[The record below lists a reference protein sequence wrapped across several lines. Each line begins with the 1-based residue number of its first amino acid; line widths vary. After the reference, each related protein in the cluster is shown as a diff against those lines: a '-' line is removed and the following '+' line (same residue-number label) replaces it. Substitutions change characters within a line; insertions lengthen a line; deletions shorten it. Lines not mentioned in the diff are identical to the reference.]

1 MVMDAGSPE
10 SDSVTGI
17 ALSFPV
23 NDSDTGSLQSTPR
36 LPRRL
41 RRRLLEAKSPST
53 TAQDI
58 EAKLRDAE
66 LRRQQFYEILSSKAR
81 TKLRSL
87 TWSSSLQDEELG
99 QRLEAKLSAAEQKRL
114 SILEKVQK
122 RLAKLDELRQAA
134 KIAVEMRFVKQ
145 RDELGSK
152 VESRVHQAEVN
163 RMLLLKALWQRRAVK
178 KERTAQLLRKR
189 IIKERKYKESIQAAI
204 YRKRAAAEKK
214 RLGFLEADRSRARAR
229 VLQVRQVAHHVY
241 SRREIERTK
250 LKDQLAVRLR
260 KAQLLRAEYLK
271 HRRNMHS
278 PDQVCSRITDHRKLL
293 FNKLARC
300 WMQFVRQRGTTFALA
315 KAYADLKINGQLV
328 KRMTF
333 EQIASEIESVSIIQ
347 TTKALLDRLEN
358 RIIISQEVHGASRV
372 FSLGNID
379 HLLKCVTFPSKGVN
393 VDKTTQ
399 KCSRSGKEKID
410 TVKLPRYPVRVVLC
424 AYMIFGHP
432 DMVFIGNGQ
441 DENALAE
448 SAGIFVKEFDLL
460 IKVILEWSIQSQFGE
475 TVHPSSDCLT
485 FRSQLEAFDKAW
497 CSFLYSFVM
506 WKVKDAKILE
516 KKLVRATCELE
527 HSMLQACKQSGDH
540 MPEMKALQKQVAE
553 NQKVLRGKLQ
563 QLAGEGGIKRLE
575 HALHETRS
583 RFADKTESSSLLSS
597 SYPHTPSSGGLIDSS
612 ASSDAKKCDVV
623 EDFPSV
629 QHDGASLLKLH
640 SSSSNQNGSLTP
652 KRTQNFS
659 KTATMPTENEILVNE
674 IFHEPPGF
682 DIIKHGFDIISHYQ
696 THIKTKV
703 RRTMDKAFWD
713 GVIDSMKQNEPDYS
727 WVLKLIKEVQD
738 ELCKMSPSWRQ
749 DIVERID
756 IDILSQMLNAGILD
770 IDYLGRILEYSLL
783 TLQKLCAPDDKDELK
798 CAHQKLLQE
807 LADIPQAADKSNT
820 KFALVVVQGL
830 RFVLQQIQRLKRSRT
845 KTRIRGLEPYIK
857 GPAGV
862 EYLRNA
868 FSNRYGPP
876 SKASASL
883 PLVKE
888 LLSALI
894 SEFENDWN
902 DHLNSL
908 SALGLSNERYSRDEA
923 PSTLRAGGDIFREPK
938 NKVITSTTAGVEQP
952 ECKGDKVD
960 LLVRLGLLKLVTE
973 IEGLTA
979 EKLPETLKLSFYRL
993 QAAQSELHKIIVI
1006 CISILVLRQT
1016 LLTEHLVSSAEDMET
1031 LIGKCVTQLY
1041 ELVDNT
1047 EDAGISEL
1055 VESMSSCLES
1065 DETEKS
1071 QARKEVV
1078 TNMLRKSLRAEDT
1091 VFQRISHAIRLATR
1105 GVLLG
1110 GSGSKGKKL
1119 AENALKRVGASVLT
1133 EKLVETGEKLLVVAV
1148 ASASIHRAWYAE
1160 VLRNL

>member
-1 MVMDAGSPE
+1 MDAGSPE

-23 NDSDTGSLQSTPR
+23 NDSDTGCMQSTPR

-134 KIAVEMRFVKQ
+134 KIAVEMRFEKQ

-163 RMLLLKALWQRRAVK
+163 RMLLLKARWQRRAAK

-189 IIKERKYKESIQAAI
+189 IIRERKYKESIQAAI

-214 RLGFLEADRSRARAR
+214 RLGFLEAERSRARAR
-229 VLQVRQVAHHVY
+229 VLQARQVAHRVY
-241 SRREIERTK
+241 SRREIERIK

-278 PDQVCSRITDHRKLL
+278 PDQACSRITDHRKLL

-300 WMQFVRQRGTTFALA
+300 WMQFVKQRGTTFALA
-315 KAYADLKINGQLV
+315 KAYADLKINGKLV

-333 EQIASEIESVSIIQ
+333 EQIASKIKSVSIIQ
-347 TTKALLDRLEN
+347 TTKSLLHRLEN
-358 RIIISQEVHGASRV
+358 RIIISQKVLGASRV

-379 HLLKCVTFPSKGVN
+379 HLLLKCVAFPSKGVN

-399 KCSRSGKEKID
+399 KCRWGKEKIE

-432 DMVFIGNGQ
+432 DMVVMGNGQ

-516 KKLVRATCELE
+516 KYLVRAAFELE
-527 HSMLQACKQSGDH
+527 HSMSQACKQSGDH
-540 MPEMKALQKQVAE
+540 MPEMQALQKQVAE
-553 NQKVLRGKLQ
+553 NQKVLREKLHE
-563 QLAGEGGIKRLE
+563 LAGEGGIKLSG

-597 SYPHTPSSGGLIDSS
+597 SYHHTPSSGGLLDSS

-623 EDFPSV
+623 EDFLSA

-652 KRTQNFS
+652 MRTQNFS
-659 KTATMPTENEILVNE
+659 KTATMPTENEILLNE
-674 IFHEPPGF
+674 IFHERPGF
-682 DIIKHGFDIISHYQ
+682 DILNHNQI
-696 THIKTKV
+696 HIKTKV
-703 RRTMDKAFWD
+703 RHTMDKAFWD

-738 ELCKMSPSWRQ
+738 ELCKMSPSCRQ
-749 DIVERID
+749 DIVEKID

-783 TLQKLCAPDDKDELK
+783 TLQNFCAPDDKDELK

-820 KFALVVVQGL
+820 EFALVVVEGL
-830 RFVLQQIQRLKRSRT
+830 RFVLQQIQRLKQSKN

-868 FSNRYGPP
+868 FFNRNGPP
-876 SKASASL
+876 SKAYASL
-883 PLVKE
+883 PMVKE

-908 SALGLSNERYSRDEA
+908 SALGLSNERYSQDEA
-923 PSTLRAGGDIFREPK
+923 PSTLRAGCGIFREPK
-938 NKVITSTTAGVEQP
+938 KNVITSTTAGVEHP

-973 IEGLTA
+973 IVGLTA
-979 EKLPETLKLSFYRL
+979 EKLPETLKLNFYRL
-993 QAAQSELHKIIVI
+993 RAAQSEVHKIIVI

-1016 LLTEHLVSSAEDMET
+1016 LLTEHLVSSAQDMET
-1031 LIGKCVTQLY
+1031 LIGKCVTRLY

-1047 EDAGISEL
+1047 EDAGIPEI
-1055 VESMSSCLES
+1055 VESMSSFLES

-1078 TNMLRKSLRAEDT
+1078 KNMLAKSLRSEDT
-1091 VFQRISHAIRLATR
+1091 VFKRISHAIRLATR

-1110 GSGSKGKKL
+1110 GTGPNGKKL

-1133 EKLVETGEKLLVVAV
+1133 EKLVETGEKLLVVAI

-1160 VLRNL
+1160 VLRNF